1 MKAGNSIDLILLGK
15 FQKASDWMQ
24 DNFGYTNFDIARF
37 LRIAMIISFII
48 REVLSFLKG
57 IDVSEVIVMVCS
69 LMVIVKTEL
78 ILSRAQQSVQKNPA
92 FINPVVS
99 EYAITRLIMQL
110 VGMAAFGLLLKHLYY
125 ILNPSVIVTEQYYQW
140 KEFFWDIFGMLM
152 FFVSYFSSCTPKPYK
167 PSKAKKLIEQ
177 TVDRLRQ
184 SVASPMLSLNFNK

>member
-78 ILSRAQQSVQKNPA
+78 ILSRAQQSIQKNPA